1 MAAVYLDEADR
12 SGRPRGVRPEPWRTA
27 DGPVALWRRFWDSCW
42 TECGETAATRLA
54 RSQGF
59 VATPRQL
66 RPLGVTKNDLRRWVR
81 RGRWWLPAR
90 GAASPIVIAGT
101 TPQSERQR
109 HALAAAAQTL
119 TRETVAIS
127 GRSAAIVHG
136 LPTVTIPPIAEVT
149 APPVPTTGRHGL
161 SDVHRA
167 RTRGS
172 DITEWYGVPVLTP
185 ERTLV
190 DLGRHDRFDAI
201 MAADAALRELCV
213 DPDLVRTALE
223 QAVGWPGVRQA
234 RAVLALADPRAESPL
249 ESVLRLRLHE
259 DGFPVPELQYRVV
272 DTLHATI
279 YYVDL
284 LLPDQRLV
292 LEADGRGKYADDA
305 LWEEKV
311 RETRLRA
318 LGFRVERV
326 IWSDVF
332 RDWPAT
338 SARLRHLIDSA

>member
-1 MAAVYLDEADR
+1 MAAVYLDE
-12 SGRPRGVRPEPWRTA
+12 SMRPEAWRSA
-27 DGPVALWRRFWDSCW
+27 DGPVARWRQFWDASW
-42 TECGETAATRLA
+42 TQAGETAATRLA

-59 VATPRQL
+59 VATPSQL
-66 RPLGVTKNDLRRWVR
+66 RGLGITKNDLRRWVR
-81 RGRWWLPAR
+81 QGRWWLPAH
-90 GAASPIVIAGT
+90 GAASPIVITGS
-101 TPQSERQR
+101 TPQAARQR
-109 HALAAAAQTL
+109 HALTAAAQTM

-136 LPTVTIPPIAEVT
+136 WPTVAIPPVVEVT
-149 APPVPTTGRHGL
+149 APPVPTTGTHGL

-167 RTRGS
+167 RTRGC
-172 DITEWYGVPVLTP
+172 DITEWYGAPVLTP

-201 MAADAALRELCV
+201 MAADAALREQCI
-213 DPDLVRTALE
+213 DPRLVRAALE
-223 QAVGWPGVRQA
+223 QAIGWPGVRQA

-259 DGFPVPELQYRVV
+259 DGFPRPEPQYLVV
-272 DTLHATI
+272 DRLHGRT

-284 LLPDQRLV
+284 LLPEQRLV
-292 LEADGRGKYADDA
+292 LEADGRGKYLDDA
-305 LWEEKV
+305 LWEEKK

-332 RDWPAT
+332 GDWPAT
-338 SARLRHLIDSA
+338 SARLRQLIDPA